1 MLINLVV
8 ALIVLGI
15 LLWLVNNYIPMDG
28 KIKQLVNVVVVVGA
42 VLWCLQAFGI
52 VGLGGPFMSLV
63 IGLVVLGVLLWA
75 INSFI
80 PMDDKIKTIVN
91 VLVVLVAV
99 LAVLQAFGVIPAFP
113 TLHHV

>member
-28 KIKQLVNVVVVVGA
+28 KIKQLVNIVVVVGA

-99 LAVLQAFGVIPAFP
+99 LAVLQAFGVITAFP
-113 TLHHV
+113 VGHSL